1 MNSLRAFLATFVI
14 RLVCAIFCG
23 LMILGR
29 KKFYNSK
36 GYKFVLLSI
45 FLVILIETTLN
56 SLSTE
61 LGEISNVSDFDLLLS
76 LICLMNISFFFF
88 YEVCLIIFLQ
98 VLLWIMIRVNYKS
111 ENLFIQLITI
121 LFIAISN
128 LWFMREKSAHRV
140 SSFNSLR
147 KSLAINSQRN
157 ILMRNLLPSHVID
170 DLFFV
175 F

>member
-1 MNSLRAFLATFVI
+1 MNSIRAFVATFVI
-14 RLVCAIFCG
+14 RLFCAIFCG

-29 KKFYNSK
+29 KKFYNNK
-36 GYKFVLLSI
+36 GYKSVLI
-45 FLVILIETTLN
+45 IMFLVILIETSLQP
-56 SLSTE
+56 LSTG
-61 LGEISNVSDFDLLLS
+61 LGEISSVSDFDLLLS

-88 YEVCLIIFLQ
+88 YEVCLIMFLLI
-98 VLLWIMIRVNYKS
+98 VLWIMIRVNYKN
-111 ENLFIQLITI
+111 ENLFIQIITI

-157 ILMRNLLPSHVID
+157 ILMRNLLPSHVY
-170 DLFFV
+170 
-175 F
+175 